1 MACHLGLAIASDSY
15 NDLGELVRDAHQA
28 LVSARDGGPGIY
40 VIHDE
45 TKRGRYHTRIDEAR
59 LYSALENH
67 EFLLHW
73 QPIVR
78 AASRELI
85 GAEALLRWQA
95 PGATN
100 TGVMFPHDFLP
111 LLEKSGLI
119 VPVGE
124 WVIAETCRQAVAWT
138 IDHPGTTPLFVTCNL
153 GARQLAMPGFDDG
166 VLRSW
171 PTRACLPTACASTSP
186 RRPSATTARSTWTA
200 LRRLKDAGVKLG
212 LGNFGTGMASLAAMR
227 DMRLDLVRIDR
238 LFVQELAHELRGP
251 GHHPPHHQPGPRP
264 GDDHHRR
271 GHRDRGAGGPALR
284 PWASTWPR
292 ASCSGARNRPI
303 TSTPVSIRSTPPPCS
318 ARATPTSR
326 RPRWVGR
333 SPARPPTAAPV
344 PDLSPP
350 APSYPAWQPPPEPQA
365 APPAAPTPRL
375 SRHDVSS
382 SSSPCSW
389 RSPGGRP
396 TSGSRRRP
404 ARGPDPGHGRVQGP
418 AVRPRRSVQLA
429 GCWPS
434 TCSGPATARAWRTWC
449 GTEPTPT
456 AGDATTRAF
465 DFGWYQVRHD
475 QGPHLR
481 GVALDHLCPGPG
493 RRLLARAAGHPP
505 GPDGEGHRAGHGDPI
520 RFESEEFNGPST
532 SPARTAASPRP

>member
-1 MACHLGLAIASDSY
+1 MILAFVDLDSLRDVNDSFGPDAGDFVLRQAAERLSTLGWQETRILRWGGAEFAVVVPHVGSVDAPDQIARALLETVGAPYALGSQQVTVGCHLGLAIASDSY

-28 LVSARDGGPGIY
+28 LVSAREGGPGIY

-59 LYSALENH
+59 LYAALENH

-78 AASRELI
+78 AASRDLI

-166 VLRSW
+166 VLRILAQSGL
-171 PTRACLPTACASTSP
+171 PPDRLCLDITEEAIRYNGS
-186 RRPSATTARSTWTA
+186 STWTA

-238 LFVQELAHELRGP
+238 LFVQELAMSYEDQAIIRHITNLAHDLGMIAIVEGIETEEQAALLFTLGVDLAQGFLFGRPEPADQIDARLDPVDPTAVFGEGDTDFPPPQVGGP
-251 GHHPPHHQPGPRP
+251 FPGPAP
-264 GDDHHRR
+264 
-271 GHRDRGAGGPALR
+271 
-284 PWASTWPR
+284 S
-292 ASCSGARNRPI
+292 
-303 TSTPVSIRSTPPPCS
+303 
-318 ARATPTSR
+318 
-326 RPRWVGR
+326 
-333 SPARPPTAAPV
+333 AAPV

-350 APSYPAWQPPPEPQA
+350 APSSSAWQPPPES
-365 APPAAPTPRL
+365 PPDL
-375 SRHDVSS
+375 L
-382 SSSPCSW
+382 
-389 RSPGGRP
+389 
-396 TSGSRRRP
+396 
-404 ARGPDPGHGRVQGP
+404 PDP
-418 AVRPRRSVQLA
+418 
-429 GCWPS
+429 
-434 TCSGPATARAWRTWC
+434 
-449 GTEPTPT
+449 
-456 AGDATTRAF
+456 
-465 DFGWYQVRHD
+465 
-475 QGPHLR
+475 
-481 GVALDHLCPGPG
+481 PG
-493 RRLLARAAGHPP
+493 
-505 GPDGEGHRAGHGDPI
+505 
-520 RFESEEFNGPST
+520 
-532 SPARTAASPRP
+532 